1 MEEGENLLT
10 EQRDLDC
17 NAIETLLMKKT
28 TEVSRG
34 KYLLLHL
41 RLTRN
46 FLYKEKETWGSEG
59 CLI

>member
-28 TEVSRG
+28 MEVSRG

-46 FLYKEKETWGSEG
+46 FYKQFFV
-59 CLI
+59 